1 MRTCYDN
8 SHTSLNTFTPQETMQ
23 KNTSILSTI
32 QQRYSCRNYASTPI
46 AENLRESLSN
56 SITKLPP
63 GPFQNPSR
71 FELVAASEK
80 DRDALR
86 GLGTYGFIKN
96 APAFIIGAAEDGPLA
111 MEDFGYRMERIIL
124 SATKLGLGTCWLG
137 GTFTR
142 SGFAQKITALKNEIL
157 PAVCSL
163 GYPAQDDHVLGS
175 TVRQIAGSKD
185 RLPWETLFFDSE
197 FGKPLSP
204 DIDSAFATPLEMV
217 RLAPSASNKQPWRIL
232 KQGERW
238 HFYLQRT
245 KGYREMAINRFTGIA
260 DMQRIDM
267 GIAMCHFELASLELG
282 MPGKWEINEPDIA
295 MPDNLTS
302 YVVTWISEQL

>member
-1 MRTCYDN
+1 MQTNN
-8 SHTSLNTFTPQETMQ
+8 SLFT
-23 KNTSILSTI
+23 TI
-32 QQRYSCRNYASTPI
+32 QQRYSCRNYAPSPI

-56 SITKLPP
+56 SIAQLPP

-111 MEDFGYRMERIIL
+111 MEDFGYRMEQIIL
-124 SATKLGLGTCWLG
+124 CATNLGLGTCWLG

-142 SGFAQKITALKNEIL
+142 SGFAQKISARKNEII
-157 PAVCSL
+157 PAVCPV

-175 TVRQIAGSKD
+175 TVRQLAGSKD
-185 RLPWETLFFDSE
+185 RLPWETLFFDNE
-197 FGKPLSP
+197 FGKPLSAV
-204 DIDSAFATPLEMV
+204 IVSAFAVPLEMV
-217 RLAPSASNKQPWRIL
+217 RLAPSASNKQPWRVL
-232 KQGERW
+232 RQGERW

-245 KGYREMAINRFTGIA
+245 KGYREMALARFMGIA
-260 DMQRIDM
+260 DMQRVDM
-267 GIAMCHFELASLELG
+267 GIAMCHFELAVRENGLAG
-282 MPGKWEINEPDIA
+282 HWGIDEPDIKV
-295 MPDNLTS
+295 PDTLTNYFIS
-302 YVVTWISEQL
+302 WIPDAQ

>member
-1 MRTCYDN
+1 
-8 SHTSLNTFTPQETMQ
+8 MQ
-23 KNTSILSTI
+23 KNTSPLTTI

-46 AENLRESLSN
+46 AEDLRESLSN
-56 SITKLPP
+56 SIAQLSP

-124 SATKLGLGTCWLG
+124 SATNLGLGTCWLG

-142 SGFAQKITALKNEIL
+142 SSFAQKISAHKNEII
-157 PAVCSL
+157 PAVCSV
-163 GYPAQDDHVLGS
+163 GHPAQDDHVLGS
-175 TVRQIAGSKD
+175 TVRQLAGSID
-185 RLPWETLFFDSE
+185 RLPWETLFFDNE

-204 DIDSAFATPLEMV
+204 DIVGTFATPLEMV

-232 KQGERW
+232 RSGNCW

-267 GIAMCHFELASLELG
+267 GIAMSHFELASLELG
-282 MPGKWEINEPDIA
+282 IAGKWEINKPDIA
-295 MPDNLTS
+295 LPDNLTS
-302 YVVTWISEQL
+302 YVVSWLSER